1 MPDTTPPKKRISLR
15 LIFLSLI
22 LAALVFFLVLLISPL
37 AINPIN
43 QVREQARKAEA
54 RTSAW
59 TLTAALKGYYVQ
71 YGGKWPDFTGD
82 GLFLDEKRQ
91 GQLLRVL
98 RGKDPA
104 NNRSMIAFI
113 EAKTAGRDSD
123 SDHPYRSGI
132 SPETSA
138 FFDPWGNPY
147 RIAIDAD
154 DDEQIANPY
163 SDDGPPIRA
172 RVIVWSLG
180 KDGKQGS
187 PANPHTSKGSDDV
200 TSWQ

>member
-1 MPDTTPPKKRISLR
+1 ML
-15 LIFLSLI
+15 
-22 LAALVFFLVLLISPL
+22 LAGLVCFVLLLLSPL

-54 RTSAW
+54 KTSAW
-59 TLTAALKGYYVQ
+59 ALAAALKSYYVQ

-98 RGKDPA
+98 LGKDPA
-104 NNRSMIAFI
+104 NNRSMVIFI
-113 EAKTAGRDSD
+113 EAHAAREGSD
-123 SDHPYRSGI
+123 SSHPYLSGI
-132 SPETSA
+132 SPKTGA

-147 RIAIDAD
+147 RVTIDTD

-163 SDDGPPIRA
+163 SNDGPPIHA
-172 RVIVWSLG
+172 HVIVWSLG
-180 KDGKQGS
+180 KDGQQGS
-187 PANPHTSKGSDDV
+187 PANPHTFKGSDDV